1 MKNQSENAAHRPQPI
16 PPTGA
21 GVGTRRRCTRLR
33 LWPGDL
39 PRGSSCECCHTENR
53 GHDRRWGTCFT
64 AVATWRVPRA
74 AAPRHVATSGHVHRW
89 QLPCYC
95 CISALA
101 PGCSYGHCIRS
112 PEPVFPQRKWSGGP
126 HVARAAHGARGGSAL
141 SVTPGHSASASVE
154 WFLFTFPKQR
164 RRIRLFRCR
173 VVITFLT
180 IN

>member
-21 GVGTRRRCTRLR
+21 GVGTRRRCARPR

-39 PRGSSCECCHTENR
+39 PRGSSCDCCHTENR

-64 AVATWRVPRA
+64 AVATWRVRRA
-74 AAPRHVATSGHVHRW
+74 AAPCHVATSIVGSCLVTAASRLW
-89 QLPCYC
+89 RQVVLTDTA
-95 CISALA
+95 SEARL
-101 PGCSYGHCIRS
+101 
-112 PEPVFPQRKWSGGP
+112 PQRKWSGGP

-154 WFLFTFPKQR
+154 WFLFPFLKQR
-164 RRIRLFRCR
+164 RRIRLFR
-173 VVITFLT
+173 
-180 IN
+180 